1 MYLIGVMTRLFRFP
15 SLAALALACLIPA
28 SALAQAVRYDVTE
41 IPNAQNITHPPTVM
55 SINNAGQIVGYYRWT
70 TTSGRGGS
78 RTNFLGW
85 MYERGNATQIGPSN
99 FEPVK
104 INNNGVIAG
113 NITLGAHPAIL
124 ANGVVTT
131 LSTSIGQVTDIDDN
145 DNVIGYMG
153 GGAQAYYAVEWTN
166 QVMTQLAP
174 TAWMSTATAIGDNLI
189 AGSIEANAGSGVWYF
204 GGDINNPN
212 FIMTQDAFYDTISSI
227 SSRGTAV
234 GWHEDRIV
242 GGGTYYYAVQYKNG
256 VLTQLDRTSSNGLS
270 WANGVNSHDVIVGA
284 KFGHATRWFMGTE
297 VDLNNL
303 IPRNS
308 GWTLV
313 EANAI
318 NDSGVIVG
326 MGTYNGVTRPFILT
340 PSRPISITAGG

>member
-1 MYLIGVMTRLFRFP
+1 MTGFLRFSSLATLAVAFLLP
-15 SLAALALACLIPA
+15 SLGN
-28 SALAQAVRYDVTE
+28 AQVRYDVAE
-41 IPNAQNITHPPTVM
+41 IPNAQNVTHPPTVM

-70 TTSGRGGS
+70 MTSGRGGS
-78 RTNFLGW
+78 RTYFLGW
-85 MYERGNATQIGPSN
+85 MYQGGNVTQIGPSN

-166 QVMTQLAP
+166 LVMTQLAP

-204 GGDINNPN
+204 GGDISNPN
-212 FIMTQDAFYDTISSI
+212 FIMTQDPFYDTIASI

-234 GWHEDRIV
+234 GWHLDRIV
-242 GGGTYYYAVQYKNG
+242 GGGTYSYAVEYKNG
-256 VLTQLDRTSSNGLS
+256 VLTLLDRSVNGMS

-297 VDLNNL
+297 VDLNSL

-308 GWTLV
+308 GWTLTDAKAV
-313 EANAI
+313 

-326 MGTYNGVTRPFILT
+326 MGTYNGVTRPYILT
-340 PSRPISITAGG
+340 PSRPISITPGG